1 MPAKSTS
8 KVKTGPNAK
17 RKEATKNATENR
29 SQNHSVSDEIKQSA
43 DTTSSSELKE
53 RNQLAHGSGIDNED
67 IESDKMN
74 PSPMVSDSTDFASFY
89 LRTIT
94 KELSDDLDKIRSAND
109 FSEQSVPILIHA
121 LQQGHQIFSNEER
134 ERIMRGT
141 RRHTL

>member
-8 KVKTGPNAK
+8 KVKTDSKAK

-29 SQNHSVSDEIKQSA
+29 SQNHAVDNEIKQPI
-43 DTTSSSELKE
+43 DTKSSSELKE
-53 RNQLAHGSGIDNED
+53 RALLAHGGRINNED
-67 IESDKMN
+67 SETEKMKST
-74 PSPMVSDSTDFASFY
+74 PIVGDSTDFASFY

-109 FSEQSVPILIHA
+109 FSEKSVPILIHA

-134 ERIMRGT
+134 ETIMKGT
-141 RRHTL
+141 